1 MTATMPSET
10 RHRILDAAEELF
22 AEKGIAAT
30 SVRVLTQAAGVN
42 LAAVHYHFGSKEG
55 LVDAVLERSAR
66 TANDERLADLAQ
78 LEASADGEP
87 LAVEDIL
94 TAFIVPGVR
103 RLEAQKNR
111 RQLLA
116 RLRSR
121 IEAEPPELVEAL
133 FRRHFGVVF
142 SRFLEAFQRA
152 LPEMSK
158 ELVAERFR
166 FTLGSLSFAFS
177 QNFDLD
183 IIPGHQPTQT
193 SHHAKTLRLIDFLA
207 AGLRSADSHRSTL
220 DLPDRDACTLDGE
233 TR

>member
-1 MTATMPSET
+1 MPSET
-10 RHRILDAAEELF
+10 RNRILDTAEELF

-30 SVRVLTQAAGVN
+30 SLRVLTQAAGVN

-55 LVDAVLERSAR
+55 LVDAVLERRACA
-66 TANDERLADLAQ
+66 ANDERLADLAR

-103 RLEAQKNR
+103 RLEVHKNR

-121 IEAEPPELVEAL
+121 IEAEPPEIVESL

-142 SRFLEAFQRA
+142 SRFLEALQRA
-152 LPEMSK
+152 LPELSK
-158 ELVAERFR
+158 ELVADRFR
-166 FTLGSLSFAFS
+166 FTLGSLSFTFS

-183 IIPGHQPTQT
+183 IIPGHPPTQT
-193 SHHAKTLRLIDFLA
+193 NHHARVVGLIDFLA
-207 AGLRSADSHRSTL
+207 AGLRGADSQRITL
-220 DLPDRDACTLDGE
+220 GLPNGDATTPDGE
-233 TR
+233 DR